1 MRAHLR
7 GCPACGDDH
16 ESLLALVATEDQLRA
31 L

>member
-16 ESLLALVATEDQLRA
+16 DSLLDLIAAEDQLRA